1 MQIEESGEWRGVHIK
16 KEGSCTDSN
25 DTELNN
31 GGGREGHIIVGLGRN
46 LREEGREDEGEMS
59 FNSGEWDCLWGDTSD
74 GERGEEGEGERVK
87 GTV

>member
-31 GGGREGHIIVGLGRN
+31 GGGREGHIIVGLRRN
-46 LREEGREDEGEMS
+46 LRERGRM
-59 FNSGEWDCLWGDTSD
+59 
-74 GERGEEGEGERVK
+74 RVK
-87 GTV
+87 